1 MRLEEPLPPDLAP
14 EAAASITCFV
24 EEADDVWTLY
34 SLIEKGDEV
43 SCNTTRKVKGD
54 NPRAASE
61 KRHMTLTVAA
71 DAVDYDGAGD
81 ELRVAGTTRTEHE
94 LVKLGSHHTLQIG
107 LRARVSLRKAAWD
120 ASQRAT
126 LARAADAAST
136 ADLACLLLD
145 AERCR
150 AKLFVLT
157 ERLVKQAASVELA
170 LPKGTHGARSKR
182 ADAQKAKFLHRCRDA
197 LAAHVRWDVV
207 RCVVVCG
214 RGAADA
220 AQFLRTDATPAAACS
235 SDAANVGHLRRAAA
249 GGRLCVAEDPVVAA
263 GLTRDALRAVLAVPA
278 VAKRVEATAAA
289 RYCAALEAWRSC
301 QRKDPDR
308 VLCASLDA
316 VAAAAERNALAILMV
331 VDDNLR
337 GAAPDVERRKR
348 FLDLVE
354 RAAAQG
360 AEVLYFPARHVAS
373 DQLIELG
380 GVAATLRYPCP
391 DLQDIV
397 DRRPDAGKGPAPAP
411 LPPPP
416 ENDPASLDVE
426 ELRRELTKLGRS
438 AKGNLPDLVGR
449 LRKARADAAAKAAKP
464 SSKPTKASAP
474 PPPPPKASKKAPKPK
489 ANYDEDDWDDG
500 YDDKYDGAYD
510 Y

>member
-1 MRLEEPLPPDLAP
+1 MEPQLHDYKAPMRLEEPLPPDLAP

-220 AQFLRTDATPAAACS
+220 AQFLRTDATPAAAW
-235 SDAANVGHLRRAAA
+235 RR
-249 GGRLCVAEDPVVAA
+249 
-263 GLTRDALRAVLAVPA
+263 
-278 VAKRVEATAAA
+278 
-289 RYCAALEAWRSC
+289 W
-301 QRKDPDR
+301 
-308 VLCASLDA
+308 
-316 VAAAAERNALAILMV
+316 
-331 VDDNLR
+331 LR
-337 GAAPDVERRKR
+337 GASAASNREPGSPWIRKATFR
-348 FLDLVE
+348 VK
-354 RAAAQG
+354 
-360 AEVLYFPARHVAS
+360 ARS
-373 DQLIELG
+373 PMQ
-380 GVAATLRYPCP
+380 RYP
-391 DLQDIV
+391 
-397 DRRPDAGKGPAPAP
+397 
-411 LPPPP
+411 
-416 ENDPASLDVE
+416 S
-426 ELRRELTKLGRS
+426 
-438 AKGNLPDLVGR
+438 
-449 LRKARADAAAKAAKP
+449 
-464 SSKPTKASAP
+464 
-474 PPPPPKASKKAPKPK
+474 
-489 ANYDEDDWDDG
+489 
-500 YDDKYDGAYD
+500 
-510 Y
+510 

>member
-1 MRLEEPLPPDLAP
+1 MP
-14 EAAASITCFV
+14 
-24 EEADDVWTLY
+24 
-34 SLIEKGDEV
+34 G
-43 SCNTTRKVKGD
+43 
-54 NPRAASE
+54 
-61 KRHMTLTVAA
+61 
-71 DAVDYDGAGD
+71 
-81 ELRVAGTTRTEHE
+81 
-94 LVKLGSHHTLQIG
+94 
-107 LRARVSLRKAAWD
+107 
-120 ASQRAT
+120 
-126 LARAADAAST
+126 
-136 ADLACLLLD
+136 
-145 AERCR
+145 
-150 AKLFVLT
+150 KLFVLT

-214 RGAADA
+214 RGAAGRGAVPADGHHA
-220 AQFLRTDATPAAACS
+220 GRGVQLGRGERGSPAAR
-235 SDAANVGHLRRAAA
+235 GGRRAAVRRRGPRGR
-249 GGRLCVAEDPVVAA
+249 GGA
-263 GLTRDALRAVLAVPA
+263 TRTRCGPCWPCRRSRS
-278 VAKRVEATAAA
+278 RVEATAAA

-360 AEVLYFPARHVAS
+360 AEVLYFPPRGCVAS

-380 GVAATLRYPCP
+380 GVAATLRRPCP

-426 ELRRELTKLGRS
+426 ELRRGTDEAGTVREGQLAGPRRAPPQGL
-438 AKGNLPDLVGR
+438 
-449 LRKARADAAAKAAKP
+449 ADAAAKAAKP
-464 SSKPTKASAP
+464 SSKPTKAGARRRRLRKPRRRRRSRRRTTTKTTGTTATTTAP
-474 PPPPPKASKKAPKPK
+474 TTAPTHFEAPVGHPDQRAEKALGSIGRQPR
-489 ANYDEDDWDDG
+489 
-500 YDDKYDGAYD
+500 
-510 Y
+510 

>member
-157 ERLVKQAASVELA
+157 ERLVKQAAAVELA

-197 LAAHVRWDVV
+197 LAAVIERGDPAQQISPLLSRGDAVMFDCRLLHR
-207 RCVVVCG
+207 G
-214 RGAADA
+214 R
-220 AQFLRTDATPAAACS
+220 
-235 SDAANVGHLRRAAA
+235 ANRSAKDR
-249 GGRLCVAEDPVVAA
+249 VVAY
-263 GLTRDALRAVLAVPA
+263 LTVAAPWWRDDEMFHATQPT
-278 VAKRVEATAAA
+278 TAAA
-289 RYCAALEAWRSC
+289 LLGEALLGRTAVDDHDDGTGHPHYTLKIESMVEDRPDLAAPAALFLAR
-301 QRKDPDR
+301 
-308 VLCASLDA
+308 ASDD
-316 VAAAAERNALAILMV
+316 VQGKWAAAS
-331 VDDNLR
+331 
-337 GAAPDVERRKR
+337 PWWRKR
-348 FLDLVE
+348 SSSWPARR
-354 RAAAQG
+354 RAQPARSSRWRHRRSKAQG
-360 AEVLYFPARHVAS
+360 WRNM
-373 DQLIELG
+373 
-380 GVAATLRYPCP
+380 PCP
-391 DLQDIV
+391 
-397 DRRPDAGKGPAPAP
+397 
-411 LPPPP
+411 
-416 ENDPASLDVE
+416 
-426 ELRRELTKLGRS
+426 T
-438 AKGNLPDLVGR
+438 
-449 LRKARADAAAKAAKP
+449 
-464 SSKPTKASAP
+464 
-474 PPPPPKASKKAPKPK
+474 
-489 ANYDEDDWDDG
+489 
-500 YDDKYDGAYD
+500 
-510 Y
+510 